1 MLSFLQEAVRCCLAL
16 CLFYHFNE
24 SCFPWYTFTNA
35 TGGKLTI
42 WDLHT
47 PHVQVNYE
55 HRPPTKEHLFTLTGF
70 SNNDRSL
77 LLFSFEFSTITLIY
91 AWIILKTELTLIITN
106 YKYILAG
113 VKGMHRPVDA
123 SQ

>member
-1 MLSFLQEAVRCCLAL
+1 MGLYRKTYIQIFFLKLEGELVYRAIILPRD
-16 CLFYHFNE
+16 YH
-24 SCFPWYTFTNA
+24 SSHMDTNA
-35 TGGKLTI
+35 KTC
-42 WDLHT
+42 LHL
-47 PHVQVNYE
+47 E
-55 HRPPTKEHLFTLTGF
+55 CMTGF
-70 SNNDRSL
+70 SNNDRPL

>member
-1 MLSFLQEAVRCCLAL
+1 MDLRGRPGSLTRAMDPNAKTCL
-16 CLFYHFNE
+16 
-24 SCFPWYTFTNA
+24 
-35 TGGKLTI
+35 
-42 WDLHT
+42 
-47 PHVQVNYE
+47 
-55 HRPPTKEHLFTLTGF
+55 HLECMTGF
-70 SNNDRSL
+70 SNNDRPL

>member
-1 MLSFLQEAVRCCLAL
+1 MTGFETLGVMGENNSGMD
-16 CLFYHFNE
+16 
-24 SCFPWYTFTNA
+24 TNA
-35 TGGKLTI
+35 KTC
-42 WDLHT
+42 LHL
-47 PHVQVNYE
+47 E
-55 HRPPTKEHLFTLTGF
+55 CMTGF
-70 SNNDRSL
+70 SNNDRPL

>member
-1 MLSFLQEAVRCCLAL
+1 MSFHSSKVRYQNTHNECSFNLQDDFARGMDPNAKTCLQL
-16 CLFYHFNE
+16 ECM
-24 SCFPWYTFTNA
+24 
-35 TGGKLTI
+35 
-42 WDLHT
+42 
-47 PHVQVNYE
+47 
-55 HRPPTKEHLFTLTGF
+55 TGF
-70 SNNDRSL
+70 SNNDRPL